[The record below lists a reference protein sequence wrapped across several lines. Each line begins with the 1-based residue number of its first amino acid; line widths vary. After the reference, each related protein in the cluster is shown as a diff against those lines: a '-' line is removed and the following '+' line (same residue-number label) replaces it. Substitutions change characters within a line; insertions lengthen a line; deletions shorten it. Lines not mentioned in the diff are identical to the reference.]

1 MNNDEWVMVK
11 DIIFLHESGISP
23 EDIAKVKKLSIE
35 KVQSIVD
42 NVKVAIKKRNKMNV
56 VQEVGNQNRWKDEL
70 PAEDI
75 LAQMVES
82 LEAEDR
88 HDGARTVPSRP
99 IERAD
104 RSDRV
109 GEDMEMLDRIEG
121 QKAASEAP
129 ESLKEIVEL
138 ATIEQRKRDRS
149 GWEDLRSEIS
159 KLLDDDLDL

>member
-1 MNNDEWVMVK
+1 MNNDEWAIVK

-23 EDIAKVKKLSIE
+23 EDIAKVKKIGIE

-42 NVKVAIKKRNKMNV
+42 NVKVAIKKRSRMNV
-56 VQEVGNQNRWKDEL
+56 VQEVGNQNKWKDEL
-70 PAEDI
+70 PAEEI

-109 GEDMEMLDRIEG
+109 GEDMEMIDKIEG
-121 QKAASEAP
+121 QKAAEEAP
-129 ESLKEIVEL
+129 EPLKEIVEL

-159 KLLDDDLDL
+159 ELLDDDLDL

>member
-1 MNNDEWVMVK
+1 MNNDEWAIVK
-11 DIIFLHESGISP
+11 DIIFLYESGISP
-23 EDIAKVKKLSIE
+23 EDIAKVKKIGIE

-42 NVKVAIKKRNKMNV
+42 NVKVAIKKRSRMNV
-56 VQEVGNQNRWKDEL
+56 IQEVGNQNKWKDEL
-70 PAEDI
+70 PAEEI

-109 GEDMEMLDRIEG
+109 GEDMEMIDKIEG
-121 QKAASEAP
+121 QKAAEEAP
-129 ESLKEIVEL
+129 EPLKEIVEL

-159 KLLDDDLDL
+159 ELLDDDLDL

>member
-1 MNNDEWVMVK
+1 MNNDEWAIVK
-11 DIIFLHESGISP
+11 DIIFLYESGISP
-23 EDIAKVKKLSIE
+23 EDIAKVKKIGIE

-42 NVKVAIKKRNKMNV
+42 NVKVAIKKRSRMNV
-56 VQEVGNQNRWKDEL
+56 VQEVGNQNKWKDEL
-70 PAEDI
+70 PAEEI

-109 GEDMEMLDRIEG
+109 GEDMEMIDKIEG
-121 QKAASEAP
+121 QKAAEEAP
-129 ESLKEIVEL
+129 GPLKEIVEL

-159 KLLDDDLDL
+159 ELLDDDLDL

>member
-121 QKAASEAP
+121 QKAASEVP
-129 ESLKEIVEL
+129 EALKEIVEL

>member
-70 PAEDI
+70 PAEEI

>member
-1 MNNDEWVMVK
+1 MNNDEWAIVK
-11 DIIFLHESGISP
+11 DIIFLYESGISP
-23 EDIAKVKKLSIE
+23 EDIAKVKKIGIE

-42 NVKVAIKKRNKMNV
+42 NVKVAIKKRSRMNV
-56 VQEVGNQNRWKDEL
+56 VQEVGNQNKWKDEL
-70 PAEDI
+70 PAEEI

-109 GEDMEMLDRIEG
+109 GEDMEMIDKIEG
-121 QKAASEAP
+121 QKAAEEAP
-129 ESLKEIVEL
+129 EPLKEIVEL

-159 KLLDDDLDL
+159 ELLDDDLDL

>member
-1 MNNDEWVMVK
+1 MNNDEWAIVK
-11 DIIFLHESGISP
+11 DIIFLYESGISP
-23 EDIAKVKKLSIE
+23 EDIAKVKKIGIE

-42 NVKVAIKKRNKMNV
+42 NVKVAIKKRSRMNV
-56 VQEVGNQNRWKDEL
+56 VQEVGNQNKWKDEL
-70 PAEDI
+70 PAEEI

-99 IERAD
+99 IKRAD

-109 GEDMEMLDRIEG
+109 GEDMEMIDKIEG
-121 QKAASEAP
+121 QKAAEEAP
-129 ESLKEIVEL
+129 EPLKEIVEL

>member
-23 EDIAKVKKLSIE
+23 EDIAKVKKLGIE

-88 HDGARTVPSRP
+88 HDGARTVLSRP

>member
-1 MNNDEWVMVK
+1 MNNDEWAIVK
-11 DIIFLHESGISP
+11 DIIFLYESGISP
-23 EDIAKVKKLSIE
+23 EDIAKVKKIGIE

-42 NVKVAIKKRNKMNV
+42 NVKVAIKKRSRMNV
-56 VQEVGNQNRWKDEL
+56 VQEVGNQNKWKDEL
-70 PAEDI
+70 PAEEI

-109 GEDMEMLDRIEG
+109 GEDMEMIDKIEG
-121 QKAASEAP
+121 QKAAEEAP
-129 ESLKEIVEL
+129 EPLKEIVEL

>member
-104 RSDRV
+104 RSDPV
-109 GEDMEMLDRIEG
+109 
-121 QKAASEAP
+121 SY
-129 ESLKEIVEL
+129 
-138 ATIEQRKRDRS
+138 TH
-149 GWEDLRSEIS
+149 LRAHET
-159 KLLDDDLDL
+159 

>member
-1 MNNDEWVMVK
+1 MNNDEWAIVK
-11 DIIFLHESGISP
+11 DIIFLYESGISP

-42 NVKVAIKKRNKMNV
+42 DVKVAIKKRNKMNV
-56 VQEVGNQNRWKDEL
+56 LQEVGNQNRWKDEL
-70 PAEDI
+70 PAEEI

-99 IERAD
+99 IERTD

-109 GEDMEMLDRIEG
+109 GEDIEMIDRIEG
-121 QKAASEAP
+121 QKASAEAP
-129 ESLKEIVEL
+129 EPLKEIVEL

-149 GWEDLRSEIS
+149 GWDDLRSEIS
-159 KLLDDDLDL
+159 ELLDDDLDL

>member
-1 MNNDEWVMVK
+1 MNNDEWAIVK
-11 DIIFLHESGISP
+11 DIIFLYESGISP
-23 EDIAKVKKLSIE
+23 EDIAKVKKIGIE

-42 NVKVAIKKRNKMNV
+42 NVKVAIKKRSRMNV
-56 VQEVGNQNRWKDEL
+56 IQEVGNQNKWKDEL
-70 PAEDI
+70 PAEEI

-109 GEDMEMLDRIEG
+109 GEDMEMIDKIEG
-121 QKAASEAP
+121 QKAAEEAP
-129 ESLKEIVEL
+129 EPLKEIVEL

>member
-1 MNNDEWVMVK
+1 MNNDEWTIVK

-23 EDIAKVKKLSIE
+23 VDIAKVKKLSIE
-35 KVQSIVD
+35 KVQSIVG

-56 VQEVGNQNRWKDEL
+56 VQEIGNQNQWKDEL
-70 PAEDI
+70 PAEEI
-75 LAQMVES
+75 LSQMVES

-99 IERAD
+99 IKRAD

-109 GEDMEMLDRIEG
+109 GEDREMFDRIEG
-121 QKAASEAP
+121 QKAASDAP
-129 ESLKEIVEL
+129 EPLKEIVEL
-138 ATIEQRKRDRS
+138 ATIAQRKRDRS

-159 KLLDDDLDL
+159 ELLDDDLDL

>member
-1 MNNDEWVMVK
+1 MNDEWLIVK

-23 EDIAKVKKLSIE
+23 EDIAKVKKISIE

>member
-1 MNNDEWVMVK
+1 MNNDEWAIVK
-11 DIIFLHESGISP
+11 DIIFLYESGISP
-23 EDIAKVKKLSIE
+23 EDIAKVKKIDIE

-42 NVKVAIKKRNKMNV
+42 NVKVAIKKRSRMNV
-56 VQEVGNQNRWKDEL
+56 VQEVGNQNKWKDEL
-70 PAEDI
+70 PAEEI

-109 GEDMEMLDRIEG
+109 GEDMEMIDKIEG
-121 QKAASEAP
+121 QKAAEEAP
-129 ESLKEIVEL
+129 EPLKEIVEL

-159 KLLDDDLDL
+159 ELLDDDLDL